1 MDEKITK
8 KTGFTDTESSVFVD
22 NSNKNTDTVKT
33 SVSVEQNDT
42 NPVSNSTNSAE
53 NAPSTLDFKGEK
65 PSENAKNTD
74 FYSDESKREFS
85 RAFPEVDLEKLRN
98 REEFQA
104 FLSILCKNPSLSQA
118 YACYNSIVS
127 SAEKAAEKRVA
138 QAIANAKA
146 SAGALASTESSEEL
160 FFTKEQ
166 VERMSREEIRRNL
179 DKIRS
184 SQAKW

>member
-1 MDEKITK
+1 MDEKITE
-8 KTGFTDTESSVFVD
+8 KTGFTDTGLSVFVD
-22 NSNKNTDTVKT
+22 SNNKNAETSEV
-33 SVSVEQNDT
+33 SVSVEQTDVNT
-42 NPVSNSTNSAE
+42 VSDSTNSAE
-53 NAPSTLDFKGEK
+53 NVPSTPNFKEEK
-65 PSENAKNTD
+65 TPENAKNSD
-74 FYSDESKREFS
+74 FYSDESKKEFS

-127 SAEKAAEKRVA
+127 SAEKATERRVA

-179 DKIRS
+179 SKIKS